1 VAAARPTTTSRS
13 EPTRAWELA
22 CFDLD
27 GTLLPRTSVSQ
38 FFADRLGRGEELAV
52 LERRYVAGEISNADV
67 ADLTAAQY
75 AGRGHDW
82 VRAVLADIPCIRG
95 IEETVSALAARGIP
109 SLLCTVTWR
118 FAAEVLRERY
128 GFVAAS
134 GTELGEEP
142 EGVLSGRVSLYF
154 DEHDKRRFVEDWC
167 AARDLRLE
175 RCLAVGD
182 SRSDIPLFEAVGFS
196 IALNATPAAR
206 AAATVALDTED
217 LRDVLTLIPGRP
229 TD

>member
-1 VAAARPTTTSRS
+1 M
-13 EPTRAWELA
+13 
-22 CFDLD
+22 
-27 GTLLPRTSVSQ
+27 
-38 FFADRLGRGEELAV
+38 
-52 LERRYVAGEISNADV
+52 
-67 ADLTAAQY
+67 
-75 AGRGHDW
+75 
-82 VRAVLADIPCIRG
+82 
-95 IEETVSALAARGIP
+95 
-109 SLLCTVTWR
+109 TWR